1 VIVLKFGGTSVGDPE
16 AIERLA
22 GVVRTRLERGA
33 LVVVSAMSGT
43 TNTLLEIAEQASRG
57 QLIVALRLV
66 EGIRERHLRAAVA
79 LLGAGPVADE
89 LCAELSALCDELAS
103 LAEALSVL
111 GHLTPRSED
120 AIAAFGEQLSAPLVA
135 AALEHRGL
143 PARLLDARE
152 FVITDDSFTRAVPQ
166 PEAIAREARRVLLPI
181 LRDGRVPVMGGYIG
195 ATAQGV
201 TTTLGRGGSD
211 YTAALVGAALE
222 ATAIE
227 IWTDVDGMLTGD
239 PRVVEGARL
248 IEHIRFDEAAELAS
262 FGAKVLHPATIAP
275 AVRRGIPVFI
285 YNSRAPEGCGT
296 RITAD
301 APRRGVSAVAGKG
314 NVTVLRVR
322 SPRMLLAHG
331 ILRRIF
337 EVFERHRVSVD
348 VVATSEVSLSVTI
361 DDPARLEE
369 LVVDLAPFG
378 DVTVERQRAILA
390 VVGSGLGD
398 AGGVMARALGALGD
412 IRVQMI
418 SLSATEINLTLVVD
432 GDSLNPGLRLLHVAF
447 FGGGAGAQSAPV
459 REWGSAGSA
468 GSAGCARGEGT

>member
-1 VIVLKFGGTSVGDPE
+1 MIVLKFGGTSVADPA

-22 GVVRTRLERGA
+22 GVVRTRLDRGA
-33 LVVVSAMSGT
+33 VVVVSAMSGT
-43 TNTLLEIAEQASRG
+43 TNTLLEIAEQSSRG

-66 EGIRERHLRAAVA
+66 EGIRERHLRAAETLVGP
-79 LLGAGPVADE
+79 GAAADE

-135 AALEHRGL
+135 AALECRGL

-152 FVITDDSFTRAVPQ
+152 VVVTDDSFTKAVPQ
-166 PEAIAREARRVLLPI
+166 PDAIAREARRILLPI
-181 LRDGRVPVMGGYIG
+181 VHDGHVPVLGGYIG

-211 YTAALVGAALE
+211 YSAALVGAALD
-222 ATAIE
+222 AAAIE

-248 IEHIRFDEAAELAS
+248 IERIRFDEAAELAS

-285 YNSRAPEGCGT
+285 YNSRVPEGRGT

-301 APRRGVSAVAGKG
+301 APRRGVTAVAGKG
-314 NVTVLRVR
+314 NISVLKVR

-331 ILRRIF
+331 VLRRIF

-348 VVATSEVSLSVTI
+348 VVATSEVSLSVTL

-369 LVVDLAPFG
+369 LVVDLVPFG

-412 IRVQMI
+412 MRVHMI

-432 GDSLNPGLRLLHVAF
+432 GDSLNPGLRLLHDEF
-447 FGGGAGAQSAPV
+447 FGGSAGAQSAPV
-459 REWGSAGSA
+459 RECGSAGREA
-468 GSAGCARGEGT
+468 T